1 MKTHKR
7 LIIAIGLVCVA
18 SFLLLMPVACNR
30 KSDDIVIGAALPLTG
45 PTSYYG
51 EDSRRGIDMA
61 LDEINAAGGVRG
73 KKIRVI
79 YEDTQGKGNQAINAV
94 RKLISADNVPAIIGC
109 GTSTE
114 TMAVAPVVEQNKRVL
129 ITPVSSAASISR
141 AGEYIFRS
149 VPSDGLQARDL
160 AAWIRELN
168 YKRIALI
175 FVNQTWGVGLKDDF
189 VREFQARA
197 GELLTTEAS
206 DLDEKDF
213 RTQLTN
219 MKAKNPE
226 AYVAIIYAKEGGILM
241 KQARE
246 LGIKGQFF
254 GADPWTKQQFADGA
268 GLAADHVL
276 FTTPA
281 TYQGPE
287 FQTFLNNYRKRYGK
301 EPGIYDAH
309 GYDCMKLVAKAISD
323 GGLTGPEIQAAMA
336 KIKGFQ
342 GVTGET
348 TFNEDGDVTTK
359 VFAKMTWL
367 RGVLQPAQALQAAT
381 R

>member
-1 MKTHKR
+1 MKKHK
-7 LIIAIGLVCVA
+7 LLVGIGILFVA
-18 SFLLLMPVACNR
+18 SMLVVLPAACNR
-30 KSDDIVIGAALPLTG
+30 KSNEIVIGAALPLTG

-51 EDSRRGIDMA
+51 EDSKRGIDMA

-73 KKIRVI
+73 RKIKIV

-114 TMAVAPVVEQNKRVL
+114 TMAVAPVVQENKRVL
-129 ITPVSSAASISR
+129 ITPVSSAASISH

-149 VPSDGLQARDL
+149 VPSDGFQARDL
-160 AAWIRELN
+160 AEWIRNLN

-175 FVNQTWGVGLKDDF
+175 FVNQTWGVSLKDDF
-189 VREFQARA
+189 VREFQARG
-197 GELLTTEAS
+197 GEILTTEAS

-219 MKAKNPE
+219 MKGKTPDAF
-226 AYVAIIYAKEGGILM
+226 VAIIYAKEGGILL

-268 GLAADHVL
+268 GSAANDVL

-281 TYQGPE
+281 KYQGPE
-287 FQTFLNNYRKRYGK
+287 FQTFVENYRKRYGK
-301 EPGIYDAH
+301 DPGIYDAH
-309 GYDCMKLVAKAISD
+309 GYDCMKLVAKAIED
-323 GGLTGPEIQAAMA
+323 GGITGPEIQAAMA
-336 KIKGFQ
+336 KIKGFH

-348 TFNEDGDVTTK
+348 TFDENGDVTTK
-359 VFAKMTWL
+359 GFAKMTW
-367 RGVLQPAQALQAAT
+367 RDGALQAAPT
-381 R
+381 QLATK

>member
-1 MKTHKR
+1 MKNRKS
-7 LIIAIGLVCVA
+7 LVLGVVCVA
-18 SFLLLMPVACNR
+18 ALLALLPMACNR
-30 KSDDIVIGAALPLTG
+30 RSNEIVIGAALPLTG

-51 EDSRRGIDMA
+51 EDSKRGIDMA

-73 KKIRVI
+73 QKIKVI

-94 RKLISADNVPAIIGC
+94 RKLISADNVPVIIGC

-114 TMAVAPVVEQNKRVL
+114 TMAVAPVVQENKRVL
-129 ITPVSSAASISR
+129 ITPVSSAASISH
-141 AGEYIFRS
+141 AGEYVFRS

-160 AAWIRELN
+160 ASWVHDLN

-189 VREFQARA
+189 VREFQARG
-197 GELLTTEAS
+197 GEILTTEAS

-219 MKAKNPE
+219 MKAKNPD
-226 AYVAIIYAKEGGILM
+226 AYVAIIYAKEGGVLL

-254 GADPWTKQQFADGA
+254 GADPWTKQQLADGA
-268 GLAADHVL
+268 GSASDDVL

-281 TYQGPE
+281 KYQGPE
-287 FQTFLNNYRKRYGK
+287 FQTFLQNYRKRYGK
-301 EPGIYDAH
+301 DPGIYDAH
-309 GYDCMKLVAKAISD
+309 GYDCMKLVAKAIAD

-336 KIKGFQ
+336 KIRGFQ

-348 TFNEDGDVTTK
+348 TFDENGDVTTK
-359 VFAKMTWL
+359 GFAKMTWHG
-367 RGVLQPAQALQAAT
+367 GVLTPAQSLQAANK
-381 R
+381 

>member
-1 MKTHKR
+1 MKSHTTVKT
-7 LIIAIGLVCVA
+7 LTVA
-18 SFLLLMPVACNR
+18 CAALLLLITLMSCQRGEN
-30 KSDDIVIGAALPLTG
+30 DIVIGAALPLTG
-45 PTSYYG
+45 TTSYYG
-51 EDSRRGIDMA
+51 EDSKRGIDLA
-61 LDEINAAGGVRG
+61 LDEINAAGGVQGR
-73 KKIRVI
+73 KLKVI
-79 YEDTQGKGNQAINAV
+79 YEDTQGSGNQAINAV
-94 RKLISADNVPAIIGC
+94 RKLISADNVPVIIGC

-114 TMAVAPVVEQNKRVL
+114 TMAVAPIVEQNKRVL

-141 AGEYIFRS
+141 AGQFVFRS

-168 YKRIALI
+168 YRRVSLI

-189 VREFQARA
+189 VREFQSRG
-197 GELLTTEAS
+197 GEILTMEAT

-226 AYVAIIYAKEGGILM
+226 AYVAIIYAKEGGVLL

-246 LGIKGQFF
+246 LGITTQFF
-254 GADPWTKQQFADGA
+254 GADPWTKQQLADGA
-268 GLAADHVL
+268 GQAADGVL

-281 TYQGPE
+281 KYQGPE
-287 FQTFLNNYRKRYGK
+287 FNAFADKYRKRYGK
-301 EPGIYDAH
+301 EPGVYDAH
-309 GYDCMKLVAKAISD
+309 GYDCMKLVARAMQD
-323 GGLTGPEIQAAMA
+323 GGLSGPEVQAAMA

-342 GVTGET
+342 GVTGES
-348 TFNEDGDVTTK
+348 TFDENGDVTTK
-359 VFAKMTWL
+359 GFARMTWSG
-367 RGVLQPAQALQAAT
+367 GVLQPAQTQRAG

>member
-1 MKTHKR
+1 MNLRNNAKVLSVIGVLLVALFTVTNCGR
-7 LIIAIGLVCVA
+7 TDDAI
-18 SFLLLMPVACNR
+18 S
-30 KSDDIVIGAALPLTG
+30 IGAALPMTG
-45 PTSYYG
+45 STSYYG
-51 EDSRRGIDMA
+51 EDSKRGIDMA
-61 LDEINAAGGVRG
+61 LDEINSAGGVRG
-73 KKIRVI
+73 RQLKVI
-79 YEDTQGKGNQAINAV
+79 YEDTQGSGNQAINAV

-129 ITPVSSAASISR
+129 VSPVSSAASISR
-141 AGEYIFRS
+141 AGNFVFRS

-160 AAWIRELN
+160 AGWIRELN
-168 YKRIALI
+168 YQRIALL

-189 VREFQARA
+189 VREFQSRG
-197 GELLTTEAS
+197 GEVLTAEST

-213 RTQLTN
+213 RTQLTS

-226 AYVAIIYAKEGGILM
+226 AYVAIIYAKEGGILL

-246 LGIKGQFF
+246 LGIAGQFF
-254 GADPWTKQQFADGA
+254 GADPWTKQQFQDAAGPAADG
-268 GLAADHVL
+268 VL

-281 TYQGPE
+281 KYQGTE
-287 FQTFLNNYRKRYGK
+287 FAAFADNYRKRYGK

-309 GYDCMKLVAKAISD
+309 GYDCMKLVAKAIEE
-323 GGLTGPEIQAAMA
+323 GGTTGPEIQAAMA

-342 GVTGET
+342 GVTGDT
-348 TFNEDGDVTTK
+348 TFDENGDVLSKT
-359 VFAKMTWL
+359 FARMTWS
-367 RGVLQPAQALQAAT
+367 GGHLQPAAQTAG